1 MKGRTSRFL
10 LCLVASLLL
19 AVTRFPLPS
28 ATQSGSS
35 THPEAISQPPQTSEI
50 WSMSTGEDMSTT
62 VGIAGARM
70 VELVPRPDIA
80 PDESIVLTQVPLGRG
95 GTADFELQAFDVF
108 TPEARVVAM
117 TDGVETPLPR
127 PHVQLY
133 SGRSLNGDA
142 GSIFLSV
149 KDAEF
154 RAVIQRGDEM
164 TYIWPVSLGGSE
176 ATHIVV
182 AGDSLPLPDFDTFCS
197 SDRVPENV
205 ARALARPRSQKAS
218 ALTSDR
224 LEADLMID
232 VDNGLYSNVFGGS
245 TARASEYVANLFGAV
260 TAIYERDLNVQL
272 RISTLTIW
280 TTPDPFGG
288 TDSLRQLQNYRDYV
302 RANRLNVSRDIAHLL
317 DDQQRDGGIAYIET
331 LCNPSF
337 GYAVSNIYG
346 DVTFP
351 ASGYVWDIFVTAHEV
366 GHNFGSVHTHCFI
379 PPIDMCYGREPT
391 CYSGAS
397 IPSIG
402 TIMSYCHLTI
412 SRGGGVTLNFHP
424 RCIEVMRPTAEAA
437 SCLEAANQPPGM
449 TLPLTSGVP
458 RSDSIPAP
466 PPDSCLLGPTQYTIL
481 VPTDV
486 NQLRVELSGNQNL
499 DLFVRS
505 GQRVTIQDDQVMAD
519 YESRSATGTE
529 SLDITPSSSPP
540 LQSGTYYMAV
550 LNCGPGEAAFTVT
563 ATVAGQTTP
572 DIEVTPTS
580 VDFGTVLIGQ
590 SADRTLTV
598 SNVGTAPLVV
608 NGFTFGN
615 AQFAWVSP
623 KLPFT
628 VDAGRRQTVT
638 LRFTPAAA
646 GPQTGTLNM
655 SSNDPD
661 EATVSVELR
670 GAGTTTAVPDID
682 VTPTSLDF
690 GSVTIGQ
697 SADRTL
703 TVRNTGSA
711 PLTVNTITSHNPRF
725 SLVSPTGS
733 FTVAAGNQQTVT
745 ARFAPTTAETHSG
758 TLSIASD
765 DPDEA
770 TVMVNL
776 TGQGAPPP
784 SRMLSVPVRR
794 GDPGQTLTIPVMLS
808 EGAGLSALQFTLGF
822 DPAVISLSG
831 PQAITA
837 GPLVPSN
844 FSISTNTNTPGQVRV
859 VISPPIT
866 LPIPSLNSGSGP
878 VIQLTFQ
885 ISSTASAGATSPLML
900 SNISGSDAS
909 ASAISVNPQN
919 GSVTVNGLLRGDVNQ
934 DGVVNV
940 QDLIRLLQHLNG
952 EPLLTGDGLLAA
964 DLNEDGQVN
973 TQDLILLIELLTAQG
988 LLSDLLTRETLSA
1001 QLSERV

>member
-1 MKGRTSRFL
+1 MT
-10 LCLVASLLL
+10 V
-19 AVTRFPLPS
+19 
-28 ATQSGSS
+28 
-35 THPEAISQPPQTSEI
+35 
-50 WSMSTGEDMSTT
+50 GEDVSPT
-62 VGIAGARM
+62 VGLAGARL
-70 VELVPRPDIA
+70 VELVTRQDISQ
-80 PDESIVLTQVPLGRG
+80 DEPVALTQVPLGHG
-95 GTADFELQAFDVF
+95 GTADFELHPFDIF
-108 TPEARVVAM
+108 TPDARVVAM
-117 TDGVETPLPR
+117 ADGVEIPLPR
-127 PHVQLY
+127 PNVQLY
-133 SGRSLNGDA
+133 SGRPLDSDD

-149 KDAEF
+149 KGAEF
-154 RAVIQRGDEM
+154 WAVIQYGDEM
-164 TYIWPVSLGGSE
+164 TYIWPSTLAGRD

-182 AGDSLPLPDFDTFCS
+182 AGDSLPPPDLDTFCN
-197 SDRVPENV
+197 SDRLPENL
-205 ARALARPRSQKAS
+205 ARALDEQQSQQAS
-218 ALTSDR
+218 PLTSDR

-232 VDNGLYSNVFGGS
+232 VDNGLYSNIFGGS

-280 TTPDPFGG
+280 MTPDPFGG
-288 TDSLRQLQNYRDYV
+288 TDSVRQLQNYRDYV
-302 RANRLNVSRDIAHLL
+302 RSNRQNVSRDIAHLL
-317 DDQQRDGGIAYIET
+317 DDQQRDGGIAYVET
-331 LCNPSF
+331 LCNTSF

-346 DVTFP
+346 DVSFP

-366 GHNFGSVHTHCFI
+366 GHNFGSVHTHCFT
-379 PPIDMCYGREPT
+379 PPIDMCYGQEPM
-391 CYSGAS
+391 CYTGPS
-397 IPSIG
+397 IPTTG
-402 TIMSYCHLTI
+402 TIMSYCHLTFN
-412 SRGGGVTLNFHP
+412 RGGGVTLSFHP
-424 RCIEVMRPTAEAA
+424 RCIEVMRSTAEVAG
-437 SCLEAANQPPGM
+437 CLEAASQPPGA

-466 PPDSCLLGPTQYTIL
+466 PPDSCLLGLTQYTIL
-481 VPTDV
+481 VPSGV
-486 NQLRVELSGNQNL
+486 NQLRVDLSGNQNL
-499 DLFVRS
+499 DLFARY

-519 YESRSATGTE
+519 YESRSATATE

-540 LQSGTYYMAV
+540 LQSGTYYIAV
-550 LNCGPGEAAFTVT
+550 LNCGPGDASFTLT
-563 ATVAGQTTP
+563 AMVAGQTAP

-580 VDFGTVLIGQ
+580 VEFGTILIGQ

-608 NGFTFGN
+608 NGFTFDN

-628 VDAGRRQTVT
+628 VNAGSQQTAT
-638 LRFTPAAA
+638 LRFAPAVA
-646 GPQTGTLNM
+646 GSQIGTLNM
-655 SSNDPD
+655 NSNDPD
-661 EATVSVELR
+661 EATVPVQLR

-711 PLTVNTITSHNPRF
+711 PLTVNTITSTNPRF
-725 SLVSPTGS
+725 SIVSPTGS

-745 ARFAPTTAETHSG
+745 VRFAPTTAETQSG
-758 TLSIASD
+758 MLSINSD
-765 DPDEA
+765 DADEA
-770 TVMVNL
+770 TVTVNL
-776 TGQGAPPP
+776 TGQGAPPL
-784 SRMLSVPVRR
+784 SRTLSVPVRR
-794 GDPGQTLTIPVMLS
+794 GDPGQTVTIPVTLS

-844 FSISTNTNTPGQVRV
+844 FSISTNTSTSGQVRV

-866 LPIPSLNSGSGP
+866 LPIPGLNSGSGP

-885 ISSTASAGATSPLML
+885 IASTASAGATSPLML

-909 ASAISVNPQN
+909 AAAISVNPQN
-919 GSVTVNGLLRGDVNQ
+919 GSVTVNGLLHGDVNQ

-952 EPLLTGDGLLAA
+952 EQLLTGDGLLAA
-964 DLNEDGQVN
+964 DINEDGQVN
-973 TQDLILLIELLTAQG
+973 TQDLILLIELLTDQG
-988 LLSDLLTRETLSA
+988 LLSSLLTPVTLPVQISG
-1001 QLSERV
+1001 